1 MEEEGVVGK
10 EGQAEGVG
18 VEDWERE
25 VGYSEEEEMEEESE
39 RVKVVDP
46 RVEKVETEVGVVM
59 LAR

>member
-1 MEEEGVVGK
+1 MVGK